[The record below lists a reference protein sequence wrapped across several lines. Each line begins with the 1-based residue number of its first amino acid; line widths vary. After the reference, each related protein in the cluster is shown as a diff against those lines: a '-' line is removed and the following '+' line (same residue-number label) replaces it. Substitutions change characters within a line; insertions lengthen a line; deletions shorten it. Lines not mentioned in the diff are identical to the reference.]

1 MIPRRAHALALSGV
15 ALALA
20 GYVISSERILRE
32 IARVRASAVP
42 LRVEARL
49 EDVRAEEARALVI
62 ELHPQRGARIRDD
75 RGTRWLPRAGQALA
89 PVGVDVPNW
98 LPPAD
103 VLALSR
109 EDELARW
116 LAEAGVDLSVSRLA
130 RCADADCFALG
141 PRDASAQLWVD
152 KDRFEVRRV
161 SFASGRSA
169 EFEGWREWDRR
180 RFPERI
186 RLLNGESLAGTLHVT
201 AVTVAHDLSREDFSA
216 AWLR

>member
-1 MIPRRAHALALSGV
+1 MSSQRVHALMLAGV

-20 GYVISSERILRE
+20 GYVISGERILRE
-32 IARVRASAVP
+32 IARARAGAVP

-49 EDVRAEEARALVI
+49 EDVPTEEARSLVI
-62 ELHPQRGARIRDD
+62 ELHPQKGTRIRDD
-75 RGTRWLPRAGQALA
+75 RGARWLPRAGQALA
-89 PVGVDVPNW
+89 PAGVDVPDW

-116 LAEAGVDLSVSRLA
+116 LAEAGVDVSVSRLV
-130 RCADADCFALG
+130 RCADADCLALG
-141 PRDASAQLWVD
+141 PRDAGAQLWVD

-161 SFASGRSA
+161 SLARDRSA
-169 EFEGWREWDRR
+169 EFEGWREWERR

-186 RLLNGESLAGTLHVT
+186 RLLHGESLVGTLHVT
-201 AVTVAHDLSREDFSA
+201 AVTVAPDLSREDFSA
-216 AWLR
+216 AWLH

>member
-1 MIPRRAHALALSGV
+1 MSSLRAHALVLAGV

-20 GYVISSERILRE
+20 GYVISGERILRE
-32 IARVRASAVP
+32 IARVRAGAVP

-49 EDVRAEEARALVI
+49 EDVPTEEARSLVI
-62 ELHPQRGARIRDD
+62 ELHPQKGTRIRDD
-75 RGTRWLPRAGQALA
+75 RGARWLPRAGQALA
-89 PVGVDVPNW
+89 PVGVDAPDW

-116 LAEAGVDLSVSRLA
+116 LAEAGVDLSVSRLV
-130 RCADADCFALG
+130 RCADTDCLALG
-141 PRDASAQLWVD
+141 PRDAGAQLWVD

-186 RLLNGESLAGTLHVT
+186 RLLHGGSLVGTLRVT
-201 AVTVAHDLSREDFSA
+201 AVTVAPDLSREDFSA